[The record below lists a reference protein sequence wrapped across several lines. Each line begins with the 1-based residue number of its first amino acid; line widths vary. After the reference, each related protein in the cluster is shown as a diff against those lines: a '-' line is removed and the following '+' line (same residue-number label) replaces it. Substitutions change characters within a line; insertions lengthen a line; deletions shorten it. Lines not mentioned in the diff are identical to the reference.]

1 MYLRVGASC
10 FCLLRLFCV
19 WCAKIRKDSRTWGNE
34 VKPKELR
41 DLADALRE
49 SALHRTETARIMHV
63 SMGELTRELQSTQKL
78 WRKGCNSV
86 LIKVGLALIAF
97 PDPTITDIIGSALV
111 AAGLIQTKVKRS
123 ALHIEDVYKTF
134 PMVIKELGSVKQSR
148 IQQ

>member
-1 MYLRVGASC
+1 
-10 FCLLRLFCV
+10 
-19 WCAKIRKDSRTWGNE
+19 

-41 DLADALRE
+41 DLADALQE

-63 SMGELTRELQSTQKL
+63 SMGELTKELRSTQRL
-78 WRKGCNSV
+78 WRKGGNPV

-97 PDPTITDIIGSALV
+97 PDPTISDIIGSALV
-111 AAGLIQTKVKRS
+111 AAGLIQLQMKRS

-134 PMVIKELGSVKQSR
+134 PMVIKELGSLRQSG